1 MQKAPPQLVAGLS
14 ERKDE
19 RKVRAAQD
27 APLLKIEA
35 VGDSWIWKKRTTAPR
50 WLLKLCEEN

>member
-1 MQKAPPQLVAGLS
+1 MLCTFAFFQYLCSPKALLRPAAGLS
-14 ERKDE
+14 ERRDE

-35 VGDSWIWKKRTTAPR
+35 VGDRR
-50 WLLKLCEEN
+50 